1 MMEQAAAVLLLGGNA
16 WRDLRKHRISI
27 LLTAGIFL
35 AAVIMRIWRGEYA
48 ALAAGILPG
57 IILLGISWITKESL
71 GYGDGL
77 VQSVLGALLGWK
89 KALEILMGALF
100 LAAVFSAA
108 ALAVHRL
115 GRKSELPFLP
125 FVLGAYLILL
135 ISG

>member
-16 WRDLRKHRISI
+16 WKDLRKHRISI

-35 AAVIMRIWRGEYA
+35 AAVILRIRRGEYA

-57 IILLGISWITKESL
+57 VILLGISWITKESL

-89 KALEILMGALF
+89 KALEILLGAFF
-100 LAAVFSAA
+100 LAAIFSAA
-108 ALAVHRL
+108 ALAARRL

-125 FVLGAYLILL
+125 FILGAYLVLL
-135 ISG
+135 IFE

>member
-1 MMEQAAAVLLLGGNA
+1 MEQAAAVLLLGGNA
-16 WRDLRKHRISI
+16 WKDLRKHRISI

-35 AAVIMRIWRGEYA
+35 AAVILRIWRGEYT

-57 IILLGISWITKESL
+57 VLLLGLSWITKESL

-89 KALEILMGALF
+89 KALEILLGAFF
-100 LAAVFSAA
+100 LAAIFSAA
-108 ALAVHRL
+108 ALAAHRL

-125 FVLGAYLILL
+125 FILSAYLVLL
-135 ISG
+135 IFE